1 MTFEFSGVPKKTL
14 TFDDLN
20 LNDRYDLLDSLP
32 KTYQMGVEIGVW
44 QGWYTNHLIQ
54 RTSMSIVGIDPW
66 VATESYE
73 DLDDKAT
80 TEEDFDAF
88 ASGNDGYTWQ
98 ETRYISTINTLKQL
112 PLQKWT
118 ILRGYSYK
126 LKHFFADESLDFVYV
141 DGEHSYEAV
150 SQDIA
155 DWWPKIKPGGI
166 LAGHDYNDTN
176 PGSIQAV
183 DEFAEKSG
191 VEFKITGTS
200 PEKGDADAPSWVFI
214 KPAIA

>member
-1 MTFEFSGVPKKTL
+1 MTFEYSRIPTNTL
-14 TFDDLN
+14 NFEDLN

-32 KTYQMGVEIGVW
+32 KTYQVGVEIGVW
-44 QGWYTNHLIQ
+44 QGWYTAHLVQ
-54 RTSMSIVGIDPW
+54 RTSMHIVGIDPW
-66 VATESYE
+66 VATDSYE
-73 DLDDKAT
+73 DLSDK
-80 TEEDFDAF
+80 EVGSENFDPF
-88 ASGNDGYTWQ
+88 AKGNDGYLWQ
-98 ETRYISTINTLKQL
+98 EARYLTCTQGLRKL
-112 PLQKWT
+112 PIDKWS
-118 ILRGYSYK
+118 ILRGYSYN
-126 LKHFFADESLDFVYV
+126 LKYFFEDQSIDFVYI

-214 KPAIA
+214 KTQ